1 MILASILDQA
11 LQKLGGFL
19 PRLAGAIVL
28 LLVGLLLARLLARLL
43 TRGLEAANLDE
54 LGERWGVNRVLGQAG
69 LPPSL
74 PRVLGAAVRIG
85 LTVVVLFAALSLLGL
100 QFLSQSLNAG
110 VLLLPQLL
118 VGFVLLLAGLVVAAL
133 ARDRVD
139 RAAEQMDLPFPAGQ
153 LVQVA
158 IVAVFAISAAS
169 QIAVAITPL
178 LVLLGIVVVA
188 LAGTFTLAF
197 GLGGREVASALSA
210 GRYAREALE
219 VGQTIRVGDVRG
231 TVQALESAAT
241 VLEVA
246 NGEQIRLPNHLLL
259 RQPVHIEPNP

>member
-1 MILASILDQA
+1 VILASILDQA
-11 LQKLGGFL
+11 AQKLGGFL

-28 LLVGLLLARLLARLL
+28 LLVGLLLARVLARLL

-69 LPPSL
+69 LPSSL

-133 ARDRVD
+133 VRDRVD
-139 RAAEQMDLPFPAGQ
+139 RAAEQMDLPFPAGR
-153 LVQVA
+153 LAQVA
-158 IVAVFAISAAS
+158 IVAVFAITAAS
-169 QIAVAITPL
+169 QIAVATTPL

-241 VLEVA
+241 VLQAA

-259 RQPVHIEPNP
+259 RHAVHIEPEA